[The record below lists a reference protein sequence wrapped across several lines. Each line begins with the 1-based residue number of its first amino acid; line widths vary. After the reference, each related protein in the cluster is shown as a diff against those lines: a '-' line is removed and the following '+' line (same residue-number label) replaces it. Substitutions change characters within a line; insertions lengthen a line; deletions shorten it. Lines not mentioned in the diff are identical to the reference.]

1 MYTGLPPG
9 QYTFK
14 VQARAPQQDWPD
26 TFRSLSIIIT
36 PPWWANGWA
45 YTAYFILFCGLLY
58 TIYRYQLHRQMARQR
73 RLQEREIEALRSRL
87 YANMTHEVR
96 TPLTVIAGMAEH
108 IREQPEQWLQS
119 GVDAIQRNTQ
129 RLLRLVNQLL
139 DLSRLDSKSLPVTT
153 IQGDVV
159 SFLRYQTE
167 AFHSYAEAREVQLS
181 YQAEPGQL
189 FMDYDPKK
197 LEAIYTNLL
206 SNALKFTPAGG
217 RVEVAVQQVERQQQ
231 EYCLICV
238 SDTGPGISNA
248 QQDFIFNR
256 FYQADDSST
265 RPVEGSGIGLA
276 LTKEFVHLLG
286 GEIEVRSQEGEGA
299 SFQVLLPIQRKTHR
313 QDPLSEASA
322 MYTPANRPEP
332 KAAEN
337 REAPLL
343 LLVEDNPDVAS
354 YLHACLQPHYNLA
367 FAKNGQEGLEEALR
381 LIPDIIISDVMMP
394 LKNGFELCEAL
405 KNDTRTSHI
414 PIILLTARADEA
426 SRHTGLRTGADA
438 YLTKPF
444 NRQEL
449 YIRLQKMLELR
460 QQLKEKYSTA
470 NPQPDSSPPSEDPEL
485 RFLQKLKS
493 IILDRMSDPDFRVEP
508 DLCRAIAMSRPQ
520 LYRKLKALTGLSP
533 SAFLRQIR
541 MQEAQRLL
549 LSGQYAVQQV
559 AEKTGF
565 RDASYFS
572 KAYLREMGEPP
583 HKTIKH
589 SKSTA

>member
-1 MYTGLPPG
+1 
-9 QYTFK
+9 
-14 VQARAPQQDWPD
+14 
-26 TFRSLSIIIT
+26 
-36 PPWWANGWA
+36 
-45 YTAYFILFCGLLY
+45 
-58 TIYRYQLHRQMARQR
+58 
-73 RLQEREIEALRSRL
+73 
-87 YANMTHEVR
+87 
-96 TPLTVIAGMAEH
+96 
-108 IREQPEQWLQS
+108 
-119 GVDAIQRNTQ
+119 
-129 RLLRLVNQLL
+129 VNQLL
-139 DLSRLDSKSLPVTT
+139 DLSRLDSKSLPVTL

-159 SFLRYQTE
+159 SFLRYLTE

-181 YQAEPGQL
+181 YQAGSKQL

-217 RVEVAVQQVERQQQ
+217 QVEVSVQQVERQQQ

-238 SDTGPGISNA
+238 SDTGPGISTA

-299 SFQVLLPIQRKTHR
+299 SFQVSLPVQRKTHR
-313 QDPLSEASA
+313 RAPLSEASA
-322 MYTPANRPEP
+322 MYMPANRPEP
-332 KAAEN
+332 KAVER
-337 REAPLL
+337 REAPLV
-343 LLVEDNPDVAS
+343 LLVEDNPDVAG

-367 FAKNGQEGLEEALR
+367 FAKNGQEGLGEALR

-394 LKNGFELCEAL
+394 LKNGFELCETL
-405 KNDTRTSHI
+405 KRDTRTSHI
-414 PIILLTARADEA
+414 PILLLTARADEV

-449 YIRLQKMLELR
+449 NIRLQKLLELR
-460 QQLKEKYSTA
+460 QRLKAKYSTTQL
-470 NPQPDSSPPSEDPEL
+470 QPESTAPPEDPEVM
-485 RFLQKLKS
+485 FLQKLRA
-493 IILDRMSDPDFRVEP
+493 IILEQLPNPDFRVEP

-533 SAFLRQIR
+533 SAFLRQLR
-541 MQEAQRLL
+541 MQEARRLL
-549 LSGQYAVQQV
+549 QTGQYTAHRV

-565 RDASYFS
+565 QDASYFS
-572 KAYLREMGEPP
+572 KAYQREIGESPQE
-583 HKTIKH
+583 TISL
-589 SKSTA
+589 SKSIN